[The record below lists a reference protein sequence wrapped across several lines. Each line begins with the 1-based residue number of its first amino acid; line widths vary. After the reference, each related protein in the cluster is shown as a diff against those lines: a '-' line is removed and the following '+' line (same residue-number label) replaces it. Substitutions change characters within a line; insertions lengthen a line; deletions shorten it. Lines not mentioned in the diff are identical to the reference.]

1 MMTRVIIKLFANLR
15 EAAGV
20 KEIELEGPG
29 LAHILK
35 KLIKQYPG
43 LEPLIFT
50 QKVRSEELNIHEYI
64 NILINGMNIFDLEG
78 LESQINEG
86 DEIAIFPPVSGG

>member
-1 MMTRVIIKLFANLR
+1 MTRVKIKLFANLR

-20 KEIELEGPG
+20 REAEFEGPDLPEVLKG
-29 LAHILK
+29 LTI
-35 KLIKQYPG
+35 QYPK
-43 LEPLIFT
+43 LDSLIFT
-50 QKVRSEELNIHEYI
+50 RKTGSQDLKIHEYI
-64 NILINGMNIFDLEG
+64 NILINGINIFDLEG